1 VGLSGPIIFMDLVDE
16 FLEVS
21 SSWRCIP
28 GKIIQRRCAWLSQ
41 ESARSIRWG
50 GDAHA
55 SAVLFCVCNELCL
68 GYLQH
73 FNPGGWF
80 GIVFIFPYIGNNNP
94 N

>member
-1 VGLSGPIIFMDLVDE
+1 MDLVDE

-21 SSWRCIP
+21 SSWRRIP

-55 SAVLFCVCNELCL
+55 SAVLLCVCAMSCAL
-68 GYLQH
+68 GIYSTLILV
-73 FNPGGWF
+73 GGLE
-80 GIVFIFPYIGNNNP
+80 
-94 N
+94 